1 VKLRTATLDDVD
13 MLNYWDTKEHV
24 ITTSGHEERDWAEEI
39 SSNADWLEVL
49 IAEHEGESIG
59 VLQIVDPLR
68 EETHYWGECEPDLRA
83 IDIWIGEE
91 KNLGVGFG
99 TQMMTLILKKC
110 FANENVTA
118 VLLDPLV
125 NNTDAIRFYE
135 RLGFKRVERRMFGVD
150 DCYVYRLDRQD
161 WQRLFHP

>member
-1 VKLRTATLDDVD
+1 MKLRTATLDDVD

-24 ITTSGHEERDWAEEI
+24 IRTSGHEERDWVEEI
-39 SSNADWLEVL
+39 SNDADWLEVL
-49 IAEHEGESIG
+49 IAEHDGEPIG

-68 EETHYWGECEPDLRA
+68 EETHYWGQCEPNLRA
-83 IDIWIGEE
+83 MDIWIGEE

-99 TQMMTLILKKC
+99 TQMMTLALAKC
-110 FANENVTA
+110 FADENVTA

-125 NNTDAIRFYE
+125 DNPDAIRFYE

-150 DCYVYRLDRQD
+150 DCYVYRLDRDD